1 MKPSD
6 VRIKRRPLIFS
17 LILLLTLSLTLSFPA
32 TASVIPP
39 QPVIKLTLESEH
51 ADNTMTV
58 YADWSLHG
66 NPDLAPPDRILI
78 TLKKQPGGT
87 TVQTLEI
94 APDPD
99 AAPGDQTERH
109 FRGQLDKTKV
119 PDGTYVLIATDPVSG
134 AGRSMTM
141 TFQSDGA
148 SSAGK
153 SPVTLQEPV
162 FFLASGLVLI
172 VLLIVIAALMRNKNG
187 NGQV

>member
-6 VRIKRRPLIFS
+6 ARLKRRPLIIS
-17 LILLLTLSLTLSFPA
+17 LVLLISLSLTLSFPA

-39 QPVIKLTLESEH
+39 QPVIELSLLSDH
-51 ADNTMTV
+51 ADNTLTV

-66 NPDLAPPDRILI
+66 NPDLAPPDRLLI

-87 TVQTLEI
+87 TVQTIGI
-94 APDPD
+94 ALDPD
-99 AAPGDQTERH
+99 GAPGDQTERH
-109 FRGQLDKTKV
+109 FKGQLDKTKV

-134 AGRSMTM
+134 AERSMTM

-153 SPVTLQEPV
+153 PPVTFQEPV
-162 FFLASGLVLI
+162 FFLASGLVI
-172 VLLIVIAALMRNKNG
+172 IILLVALSAFMRNKNG
-187 NGQV
+187 NGRV